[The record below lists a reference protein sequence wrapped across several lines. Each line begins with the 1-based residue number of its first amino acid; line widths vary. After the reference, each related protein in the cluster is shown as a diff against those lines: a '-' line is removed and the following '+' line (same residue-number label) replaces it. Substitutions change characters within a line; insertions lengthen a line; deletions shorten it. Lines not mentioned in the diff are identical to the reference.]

1 MYTLSS
7 RLKSLTLIS
16 LMILMLNISGYII
29 YQLMPTFNFNGGFF
43 NNLSFSS
50 DKIQIKILLSN
61 QTINYLKNIGI
72 DPQSYK
78 NHIIEL
84 QKKFTLAK
92 IKTKI
97 ITEKELNKLNKND
110 ILIAFDTYNL
120 SSYAKKE
127 IEKFLKEGG
136 NLIFNYRF
144 AYFDEYNRFLKDKE
158 IEKITHLQK
167 KADTISKKEA
177 PFFIAKIISPLNQSQ
192 NDYRQD
198 LIIYD
203 PLPIFHS
210 QYTPDLVMTNWEV
223 SSTPILN
230 NKHLSINDDGIAWH
244 GFYGKGKWFYFSFP
258 MYVFLDMNE
267 NYFKQLFKDM
277 ISFFNNPIT
286 IIKYP
291 FLDTKNAIFTSEDTE
306 FKYPYG
312 LNFAKLA
319 HEKNIP
325 VTLFCVAKLAKKYE
339 NLTKEIAKF
348 KNCEIGS
355 HSYSH
360 IKIMGTN
367 SSIMQREIVY
377 SKKLLEKITGRKIY
391 GFRPPREEI
400 DTKMEDFIKKAGYK
414 YVMEKTKPYMLP
426 KEEHKGFLTLPR
438 HGTDDY
444 IYLIET
450 DWSKEE
456 ILKNIIEETKFLTSI
471 NAIYTLSVHTHLLSY
486 KTNITILAKYYDYL
500 NKHKNL
506 HPQKGIDIINK
517 FQFAKNIKINFS
529 QNASYI
535 VIHINNTNPFPIK
548 NFTFRIYYPNIKIN
562 NIYPEII
569 NYKISIINKNEKRRF
584 LDLRIGKISP
594 KTSINI
600 MINYDPL

>member
-1 MYTLSS
+1 MFILS
-7 RLKSLTLIS
+7 RRFYSLILIS
-16 LMILMLNISGYII
+16 LMILMLSISGFII
-29 YQLMPTFNFNGGFF
+29 YQLMPTFKFNGGFF
-43 NNLSFSS
+43 KNFSLSNP
-50 DKIQIKILLSN
+50 QIKILLSN
-61 QTINYLKNIGI
+61 QTINYLSNIGI
-72 DPQSYK
+72 DPNSYK
-78 NHIIEL
+78 QHILKL
-84 QKKFTLAK
+84 QKKLKQAH
-92 IKTKI
+92 INSQI
-97 ITEKELNKLNKND
+97 ISEKELNKLNKNN

-127 IEKFLKEGG
+127 IENFLENGG

-144 AYFDEYNRFLKDKE
+144 AYINEYNKFLGEKE

-167 KADTISKKEA
+167 KADTISKKDA
-177 PFFIAKIISPLNQSQ
+177 PFYISKIISPLNQNQ

-210 QYTPDLVMTNWEV
+210 NYTPDLLMTNWEV

-258 MYVFLDMNE
+258 MYVFLDMNG
-267 NYFKQLFKDM
+267 NYFKKLFSDM
-277 ISFFNNPIT
+277 INFFNNPIT
-286 IIKYP
+286 VIKYP
-291 FLDTKNAIFTSEDTE
+291 FLDSPNAIFISEDTE
-306 FKYPYG
+306 YKYPYG

-319 HEKNIP
+319 HKKHIP

-339 NLTKEIAKF
+339 NITKEISTF

-360 IKIMGTN
+360 VKIMGTN

-377 SKKLLEKITGRKIY
+377 SKKLLEKITERKIY

-400 DTKMEDFIKKAGYK
+400 DKKMEDFINKAGYK

-450 DWSKEE
+450 DWSKEK
-456 ILKNIIEETKFLTSI
+456 ILKNIIRETNFLTSI

-486 KTNITILAKYYDYL
+486 KTNITILAQYFDYL
-500 NKHKNL
+500 NFHKNL
-506 HPQKGIDIINK
+506 YPQKGIDIINK
-517 FQFAKNIKINFS
+517 FKLTKNIKITYSKNAYNIILTI
-529 QNASYI
+529 QN
-535 VIHINNTNPFPIK
+535 NNKYHIK
-548 NFTFRIYYPNIKIN
+548 NFTFRIYYPNIEIK

-569 NYKISIINKNEKRRF
+569 NYKVSIIKNNKERRY
-584 LDLRIGKISP
+584 LDLRIDKIPP
-594 KTSINI
+594 KTGLNI
-600 MINYDPL
+600 FIEYKNL